1 MGQDLTGRNICDVLQ
16 LVGDG
21 EALKVDESSLTG
33 ESLAVSRKSGD
44 QVWLLLLL
52 QNVTYAV
59 L

>member
-1 MGQDLTGRNICDVLQ
+1 MQ

-44 QVWLLLLL
+44 QVWPLQ
-52 QNVTYAV
+52 QNVKHAHFVTPALFRAV
-59 L
+59 S